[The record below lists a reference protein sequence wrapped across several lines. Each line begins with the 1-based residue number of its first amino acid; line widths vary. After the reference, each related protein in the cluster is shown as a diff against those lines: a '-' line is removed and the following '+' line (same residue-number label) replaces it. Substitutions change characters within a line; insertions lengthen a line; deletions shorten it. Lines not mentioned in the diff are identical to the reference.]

1 MLVDSSLE
9 NGFPCLKILSILK
22 ILSNSKLFVRVH
34 YIREYGPFA
43 QFKKLVTQ
51 NFYGFLNWKLK
62 AVVFKHLTWHL

>member
-9 NGFPCLKILSILK
+9 NGFPCLKILSTQ
-22 ILSNSKLFVRVH
+22 LFVRVH

>member
-9 NGFPCLKILSILK
+9 NGFSCLKILSTQLYIW
-22 ILSNSKLFVRVH
+22 VH

-51 NFYGFLNWKLK
+51 NFYVFLYWKLK
-62 AVVFKHLTWHL
+62 ALVFKHEAWHL